1 MIKRALTA
9 LGVLGALT
17 VGIGMAGERR
27 AHADILAAYV
37 QGHGGVSSTDAEN
50 RSSMASNGLAP
61 GLGFQVGARLFIFEG
76 YFDRTAFG
84 QGAAVSRGILGLRAG
99 LGAAGLRF
107 ILRAGGGVLQEEGGA
122 LTGVQLGLG
131 DRRGVVAR
139 AGIEVE
145 KRLVP
150 KKFLAGLGIDGE
162 AFSLHNP
169 GASPFG
175 SSRTQGTD
183 VFASLHIKFE
193 LGL

>member
-1 MIKRALTA
+1 MKRALTA
-9 LGVLGALT
+9 LLVLVALT
-17 VGIGMAGERR
+17 IGIQGGRR
-27 AHADILAAYV
+27 AHADIVAAYV
-37 QGHGGVSSTDAEN
+37 QGHGGLSSTDAEN
-50 RSSMASNGLAP
+50 RSSMPSNGLAP
-61 GLGFQVGARLFIFEG
+61 GLGFQVGARLLIFEG

-84 QGAAVSRGILGLRAG
+84 QGAAVSRAILGLRAG
-99 LGAAGLRF
+99 IGAGGVRL
-107 ILRAGGGVLQEEGGA
+107 ILRGGGGVLAEEGGA
-122 LTGVQLGLG
+122 LTGTQLGLG

-150 KKFLAGLGIDGE
+150 RKFLAGLGIDGE
-162 AFSLHNP
+162 VFSLQNP
-169 GASPFG
+169 GTSPFG